1 MLIIAVRVIG
11 WAGNFPGSRLE
22 GEGGECGVMVMH
34 RWPCPSM
41 TGHLQ
46 CDRNTDRNE
55 GPYFYD
61 GNRLNLWLRVRFE
74 VTRGISSK
82 LQHFCR
88 HNMYMCPSAARST
101 CVVEGH
107 KIFHRDC
114 DRKRP
119 KTS

>member
-41 TGHLQ
+41 TGHLH

-55 GPYFYD
+55 GPYLYD
-61 GNRLNLWLRVRFE
+61 GNRPNPFSE
-74 VTRGISSK
+74 VACEI
-82 LQHFCR
+82 
-88 HNMYMCPSAARST
+88 
-101 CVVEGH
+101 
-107 KIFHRDC
+107 
-114 DRKRP
+114 
-119 KTS
+119 